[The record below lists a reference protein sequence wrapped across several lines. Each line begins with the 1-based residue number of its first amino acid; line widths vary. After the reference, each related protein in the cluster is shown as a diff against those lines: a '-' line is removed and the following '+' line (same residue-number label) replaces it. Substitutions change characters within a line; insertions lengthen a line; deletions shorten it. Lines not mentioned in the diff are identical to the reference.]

1 LRFAEHKAGALHNRE
16 TGEALPDATF
26 AACRDAD
33 AILFGAMGW
42 PDIRYAD
49 GTESRRNSICVFAS
63 SSMLVCVRPVQSRAC
78 RYLSPRRAPATSI
91 WFSCAKTRKGC
102 SPRAARACGLAMMR
116 RVIRW

>member
-49 GTESRRNSICVFAS
+49 GTEITALRPTLPVRATRTRRRRFSRR
-63 SSMLVCVRPVQSRAC
+63 R
-78 RYLSPRRAPATSI
+78 
-91 WFSCAKTRKGC
+91 
-102 SPRAARACGLAMMR
+102 
-116 RVIRW
+116 